1 MADSTPS
8 AWTSILGTGWSFPPE
23 FVRPTDPDAEAGVR
37 MTSDEED
44 IEASL
49 RILLST
55 GLGER
60 FLQPKYGLDLR
71 DQVFEAMSRTAQS
84 YLEDRVR
91 SAILIYEPRIEL
103 QDLKLDFSK
112 RLEGTVLLQV
122 EYRVRTT
129 NSRYNLVFPFYQS
142 GDAIELRS
150 RIPARRPPAA

>member
-1 MADSTPS
+1 MADVTPS
-8 AWTSILGTGWSFPPE
+8 AWTSFLGTGWSFPPE
-23 FVRPTDPDAEAGVR
+23 FVRPSDAAAEAGVR

-71 DQVFEAMSRTAQS
+71 DQVFEAMSTTARS
-84 YLEDRVR
+84 YLVDRVR
-91 SAILIYEPRIEL
+91 DAVLIYEPRIEL
-103 QDLKLDFSK
+103 LALELDTS
-112 RLEGTVLLQV
+112 RGLEGVVLLQLD
-122 EYRVRTT
+122 YRVRTT

-142 GDAIELRS
+142 GDAIELRGRVPGLRS
-150 RIPARRPPAA
+150 PAA